1 LKIRVKYSG
10 EDLVIIT
17 ALKTLMDITHS

>member
-1 LKIRVKYSG
+1 MKIRVKYSG

-17 ALKTLMDITHS
+17 ALNTLLTISHS